1 MAFLR
6 STYGLDVEPEIRAGG
21 LLLRLPAVTDYPAWA
36 ELRAASRAHLTPFE
50 PEWSSDEL
58 TRAAYRRRMR
68 RYMHDVREDQGY
80 PFFIL
85 RAEDNEL
92 LGGVTIS
99 NVRRGVSQAAALGY
113 WIGERHAGRGF
124 MTIAVRAIVAMAFTD
139 LRLHRLEAACLPS
152 NQASIRVLAKC
163 GFQREGLARRYLK
176 INGAWRDHELFALI
190 EDDANGGL
198 STS

>member
-6 STYGLDVEPEIRAGG
+6 ITYGLDVEPEIRAAG
-21 LLLRLPAVTDYPAWA
+21 LLLRLPAMSDYPAWA
-36 ELRAASRAHLTPFE
+36 ELRAASRTHLTPYE

-68 RYMHDVREDQGY
+68 RYMHDVREDLGY

-99 NVRRGVSQAAALGY
+99 NVRRGVSQAASIGY
-113 WIGERHAGRGF
+113 WIGARHTGCGH
-124 MTIAVRAIVAMAFTD
+124 MTTAVRAIVAMAFAD
-139 LRLHRLEAACLPS
+139 LRLHRIEAACLPS
-152 NQASIRVLAKC
+152 NQASVRVLTKC
-163 GFQREGLARRYLK
+163 GFRHEGLARRYLK
-176 INGAWRDHELFALI
+176 INGAWRDHELFAMI

-198 STS
+198 PAS